1 MHETQLTRKKYN
13 RSARFYNL
21 TEIPMELSLFRHW
34 RRRLFDNLSGQ
45 RVLEIGVGTGKNL
58 KFYPDGLSIVG
69 IDLSEGM
76 MAKAQPIAR
85 SKGIALAQMDAE
97 HLAFA
102 DATFDAVVATFVFC
116 SVPDPV
122 VGFKEIR
129 RVLKPGG
136 QVMLLEHV
144 LPENRLLAWIF
155 NRVNNFV
162 VNRSG
167 VHINRETADNFRK
180 AGLKSIREEN
190 LFSSVFKFFITKS
203 NNNISR

>member
-1 MHETQLTRKKYN
+1 MHETQLTRQKYN
-13 RSARFYNL
+13 RNARFYNL
-21 TEIPMELSLFRHW
+21 TEIPMELSLFKRW
-34 RRRLFDNLSGQ
+34 RRRLFENLKGQ
-45 RVLEIGVGTGKNL
+45 QVLEIGVGTGKNL
-58 KFYPDGLSIVG
+58 KFYPDGLSVVG

-76 MAKAQPIAR
+76 MAKAQSIAR

-97 HLAFA
+97 HLAFP
-102 DATFDAVVATFVFC
+102 DATFDTVIATFVFC

-122 VGFKEIR
+122 AGFKEIK

-167 VHINRETADNFRK
+167 VHINRKTSENIRR
-180 AGLKSIREEN
+180 AGLKLNEERKM
-190 LFSSVFKFFITKS
+190 LGSVFRRFIAK
-203 NNNISR
+203 